1 MASNPL
7 LLLILLLT
15 ALATILAGMGV
26 FSNSRPPDPRL
37 NSLLNDVDDIKGM
50 LAQIQ
55 KSVLQTE
62 RKIEKDL
69 QTTRNESRETVEKL
83 AEVLDKRLKDA
94 VG

>member
-7 LLLILLLT
+7 LLLILLLS
-15 ALATILAGMGV
+15 ALATVLAGMGV

-37 NSLLNDVDDIKGM
+37 NSLLNDIDDIKGM
-50 LAQIQ
+50 LSQLQ

-62 RKIEKDL
+62 RKLEKEV
-69 QTTRNESRETVEKL
+69 QTSRNENREVVEKL
-83 AEVLDKRLKDA
+83 AEVLDKRMKEL

>member
-26 FSNSRPPDPRL
+26 FGNNRPPDPRL
-37 NSLLNDVDDIKGM
+37 NSLLNDLDDIKGI
-50 LAQIQ
+50 LSQLQ

-62 RKIEKDL
+62 RKLEKEI
-69 QTTRNESRETVEKL
+69 QVSRTENREVVEKL
-83 AEVLDKRLKDA
+83 AEVLDKRLKEL

>member
-7 LLLILLLT
+7 LLLILLLS
-15 ALATILAGMGV
+15 ALATVLAGMGV

-37 NSLLNDVDDIKGM
+37 NSMLNDIDDIKGM
-50 LAQIQ
+50 LSQLQ

-62 RKIEKDL
+62 RKLEKEV
-69 QTTRNESRETVEKL
+69 QASRTENREVVEKL
-83 AEVLDKRLKDA
+83 AEVLDKRLKEM

>member
-7 LLLILLLT
+7 LLLILLLS
-15 ALATILAGMGV
+15 ALATVLAGMGV

-37 NSLLNDVDDIKGM
+37 NSLLNDIDDIKGI
-50 LAQIQ
+50 LSQLQ

-62 RKIEKDL
+62 RKLEKEV
-69 QTTRNESRETVEKL
+69 QTSRTENREVVEKL
-83 AEVLDKRLKDA
+83 AEVLDKRLKEL